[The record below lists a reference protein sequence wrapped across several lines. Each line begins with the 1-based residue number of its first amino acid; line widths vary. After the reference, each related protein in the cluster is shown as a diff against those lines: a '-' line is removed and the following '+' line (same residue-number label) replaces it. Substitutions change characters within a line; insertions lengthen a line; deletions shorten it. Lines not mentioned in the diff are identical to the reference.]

1 MEMSDASG
9 MRLTI
14 ALLLFASTANAD
26 DVPPPQAD
34 CPSGSAGETDHHG
47 QYCAPFRCRTDD
59 TCTSRRYVPEGRVCK
74 PAAFCVETRHYRSH
88 RGHEGD
94 YEVFHGPCDASG
106 ACATG
111 ECVRE
116 SFCVDADDALEPA
129 PNVTMMSSSSSGS
142 ENDEE
147 SGCAAGGRTA
157 GWMCLVLA
165 TAIVARRRSA

>member
-1 MEMSDASG
+1 MRILVAS
-9 MRLTI
+9 ML
-14 ALLLFASTANAD
+14 ACSVVAHAD

-47 QYCAPFRCRTDD
+47 QYCAPFRCRDD
-59 TCTSRRYVPEGRVCK
+59 ETCTSRRYVPEGRVCK

-106 ACATG
+106 ACETG
-111 ECVRE
+111 ECMRE

-129 PNVTMMSSSSSGS
+129 PTVTMMSESTSMAASSTAS
-142 ENDEE
+142 NDEG
-147 SGCAAGGRTA
+147 GCAAGGRST
-157 GWMCLVLA
+157 GWFLLGLALVLA
-165 TAIVARRRSA
+165 TRRRR